1 MNNFIYLN
9 TKYLQYILQ
18 INIRFMK
25 NIFLLLLTVS
35 TIFCKSQK
43 KADEINV
50 LFIGNSFTYFHDM
63 PQTVQKMVNETN
75 PNIKIEQS
83 TFPGQSLSGHLS
95 EIITSR
101 TENGIN
107 TRIKEPGEIT
117 ETEKKIAEKQWDV
130 IILQTGTI
138 AVLIPEDRDLNE
150 NKAIAAIKKLVS
162 NPNCK
167 FILFNTWASKDRGY
181 PKQYCFPSYSINESI
196 QKEKCCSPILKSLEN
211 EVETINEAYQ
221 LVAKENNLIK
231 SDNGTKFFEILTKHP
246 EIELYEDESHP
257 NKYGSFLNA
266 CIFYQLLTDNKASDL
281 KYNGEIEPKI
291 SEILKKVAE

>member
-1 MNNFIYLN
+1 
-9 TKYLQYILQ
+9 
-18 INIRFMK
+18 MK
-25 NIFLLLLTVS
+25 NILLLLLTVS

-75 PNIKIEQS
+75 PNIKINQS

-95 EIITSR
+95 QIITSR

-107 TRIKEPGEIT
+107 TRIKEAGEIT

-181 PKQYCFPSYSINESI
+181 PKQYCFPSYLIHESI
-196 QKEKCCSPILKSLEN
+196 QKEKCCSPVLKNLEN

-266 CIFYQLLTDNKASDL
+266 CVFYQLLTDNKASDL

>member
-1 MNNFIYLN
+1 
-9 TKYLQYILQ
+9 
-18 INIRFMK
+18 MK
-25 NIFLLLLTVS
+25 NILLIALILNI
-35 TIFCKSQK
+35 IFCKSQK

-50 LFIGNSFTYFHDM
+50 LFIGNSLTYFHDM

-83 TFPGQSLSGHLS
+83 TFPGQTLSGHLS

-181 PKQYCFPSYSINESI
+181 PKQYCLPSHVIDESI
-196 QKEKCCSPILKSLEN
+196 QKEKCCSPVLKSLEN
-211 EVETINEAYQ
+211 EVQVINESYQ

-246 EIELYEDESHP
+246 EIELYEDEIHP

-266 CIFYQLLTDNKASDL
+266 CIFYQLLTDKKASDL
-281 KYNGEIEPKI
+281 KYNGEIEAKI
-291 SEILKKVAE
+291 SEILKKTAE